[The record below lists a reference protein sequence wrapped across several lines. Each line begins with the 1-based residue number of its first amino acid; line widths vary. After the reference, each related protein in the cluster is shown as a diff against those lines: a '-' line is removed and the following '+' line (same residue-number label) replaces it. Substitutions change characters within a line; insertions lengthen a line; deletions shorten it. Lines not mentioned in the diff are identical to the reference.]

1 MWIAGLIV
9 LGVVLAAGVWLMV
22 TGLRGRVVDDHPV
35 CRACGFDLVGVYP
48 DVGCCP
54 ECGGKLGNR
63 TTRIS
68 PRVRR
73 RSWIVTGMAATIAA
87 LLVGLGTLSEETSTA
102 NWNSFMP
109 TGLLIRQAQ
118 QGSPKGVRG
127 AVEELTLRFEAGD
140 LVDEQ
145 IDRIKSS
152 FLKVQRDRSR
162 TWDPVMGDFI
172 EVLQLQGYLTPEE
185 YEKYLRRA
193 ISIKGVFQ
201 NRVHAGHEVALG
213 LVYALD
219 RGGTKTEIGFRKHL
233 EYLRLNMKRVP
244 LDHSNQWNL
253 VGMFSA
259 KSRLQQTIM
268 RVPLSLE
275 PGMNE
280 IRLSNVFTILGP
292 NIPGNGS
299 EPIYKWYI
307 YVDGQVELVPDDE
320 PLVHWVSNTTIVSR
334 FKDDLTIKPV
344 KARHTPDNRVAIS
357 PHILSKDR
365 PVALAMDVFI
375 KFGDQEHFLYRLSLP
390 PGNKGIGKTWYGGLD
405 AVSDKGTVIL
415 RPSEDALSTLNV
427 EEALGVEMVF
437 PITIQ
442 WEDK

>member
-1 MWIAGLIV
+1 MWIAWLIV
-9 LGVVLAAGVWLMV
+9 LGVVLAAGVWLLV

-35 CRACGFDLVGVYP
+35 CRKCGFDLVGVYP
-48 DVGCCP
+48 GVGCCP
-54 ECGGKLGNR
+54 ECGEELGEGAV
-63 TTRIS
+63 RIGQ
-68 PRVRR
+68 RVRR
-73 RSWIVTGMAATIAA
+73 RVRTGAGVVVSSVT
-87 LLVGLGTLSEETSTA
+87 LLIGLGMLITA
-102 NWNSFMP
+102 TRTVNWNLYMP

-118 QGSPKGVRG
+118 QGSPKGVHG

-145 IDRIKSS
+145 IDRIRSS
-152 FLKVQRDRSR
+152 FLKVQRDRSQ
-162 TWDPVMGDFI
+162 TWDPAMGDLVEI
-172 EVLQLQGYLTPEE
+172 LQLQGYLTPEE
-185 YEKYLRRA
+185 YEKYLHRA
-193 ISIKGVFQ
+193 ISIEGVFQ

-219 RGGTKTEIGFRKHL
+219 RGGTKSEIGFRKRL
-233 EYLRLNMKRVP
+233 EYLRLNMNRVP

-253 VGMFSA
+253 GGMFSA
-259 KSRLQQTIM
+259 RSGPRQTIM

-280 IRLSNVFTILGP
+280 IRLSTVFTILGP
-292 NIPGNGS
+292 QIPGKGR
-299 EPIYKWYI
+299 EPVYKWFI
-307 YVDGQVELVPDDE
+307 YVDGRVKLVPDDE
-320 PLVHWVSNTTIVSR
+320 PLVHWVSNTAIVNR

-344 KARHTPDNRVAIS
+344 KARHTADNRVTIS

-375 KFGDQEHFLYRLSLP
+375 KFDDQEHFLYRLSLP
-390 PGNKGIGKTWYGGLD
+390 PGNKGIGKTWYGGLG
-405 AVSDKGTVIL
+405 AVSDNGTVIL

-427 EEALGVEMVF
+427 EEALGVEMEF
-437 PITIQ
+437 PIAIQ